1 MPRGLRSS
9 GDRNT
14 HRSPQVDV
22 GVSDAFPSFS
32 VLDLVPVRAG
42 QTSAQAVAASLDLV
56 ERADRLGY
64 RRYWFAEHHN
74 MPAVASTTPPV
85 LIAAAAARTA
95 RIRVGSGGVM
105 LPNHSPLIVSEQFA
119 ALEALAPG
127 RIDLGIGRAPGSDP
141 VITQLLNRSGTTS
154 DVSRFP
160 DHVTDIMALTSPEG
174 ATVRFTSGT
183 EYQVKAT
190 PLASGMPQVWLLGS
204 SDYSAQLAASFGLPY
219 VFANHFAGEGL
230 EHALRLYRD
239 QFQPN
244 ESGEGPRTF
253 VTANVVAA
261 PTASEAED
269 RALPQLR
276 MMARLRTN
284 RPLVPLE
291 TVEQAKA
298 EPFDAMA
305 ESIMPS
311 TRQKW
316 FVGTGDDVR
325 AQLTAFAARY
335 DVDEIMLSPV
345 AGAYDNEPLDSAD
358 GRAQTLELVAAAA
371 PVTA

>member
-1 MPRGLRSS
+1 M
-9 GDRNT
+9 RNT
-14 HRSPQVDV
+14 AAARRVAVDV
-22 GVSDAFPSFS
+22 NDAIPSLS
-32 VLDLVPVRAG
+32 VLDLVPVRTG
-42 QTSAQAVAASLDLV
+42 QSSAQAVAASLDLV

-74 MPAVASTTPPV
+74 MPAVASTAPPV

-105 LPNHSPLIVSEQFA
+105 LPNHSPLIVAEQFA

-141 VITQLLNRSGTTS
+141 VITQLLHRSGTTS

-160 DHVTDIMALTSPEG
+160 DHVTDILALTSADG

-244 ESGEGPRTF
+244 ESGDGPRTF

-261 PTASEAED
+261 PTAEEAED

-298 EPFDAMA
+298 DPFDAMA
-305 ESIMPS
+305 ESIMAS
-311 TRQKW
+311 SRQKW

-325 AQLTAFAARY
+325 AQLAAFAAQY

-345 AGAYDNEPLDSAD
+345 AGAYDGEPLDSAG
-358 GRAQTLELVAAAA
+358 GRAQTLELVAAPAA
-371 PVTA
+371 VAA

>member
-1 MPRGLRSS
+1 MPSL
-9 GDRNT
+9 
-14 HRSPQVDV
+14 
-22 GVSDAFPSFS
+22 S

-42 QTSAQAVAASLDLV
+42 QTSAQAVSSALDLV

-85 LIAAAAARTA
+85 LIAAAAARTS

-105 LPNHSPLIVSEQFA
+105 LPNHSPLIVAEQFA
-119 ALEALAPG
+119 ALEAIAPD

-190 PLASGMPQVWLLGS
+190 PLASGMPHIWLLGS

-239 QFQPN
+239 QFVPN

-261 PTASEAED
+261 PTAEEAEE

-276 MMARLRTN
+276 MMARIRTG
-284 RPLVPLE
+284 RPLTPLE

-298 EPFDAMA
+298 DPFDAMA
-305 ESIMPS
+305 ESMIAS
-311 TRQKW
+311 SRQKW
-316 FVGTGDDVR
+316 FVGTGDDVQG
-325 AQLTAFAARY
+325 QLAAFAAQY
-335 DVDEIMLSPV
+335 GVDEIMVSPV
-345 AGAYDNEPLDSAD
+345 AGAYDGESLDTSV
-358 GRAQTLELVAAAA
+358 GRAQTLELIAAPAAVAA
-371 PVTA
+371 

>member
-1 MPRGLRSS
+1 MPSL
-9 GDRNT
+9 
-14 HRSPQVDV
+14 
-22 GVSDAFPSFS
+22 S

-42 QTSAQAVAASLDLV
+42 QTSAQAVASALDLV

-85 LIAAAAARTA
+85 LIAAAAARTS

-105 LPNHSPLIVSEQFA
+105 LPNHSPLIVAEQFA
-119 ALEALAPG
+119 ALEAIAPD

-190 PLASGMPQVWLLGS
+190 PLASGMPQIWLLGS

-239 QFQPN
+239 QFVPN

-261 PTASEAED
+261 PTAEEAEE

-276 MMARLRTN
+276 MMARIRTG
-284 RPLVPLE
+284 RPLTALE

-298 EPFDAMA
+298 DPFDAMA
-305 ESIMPS
+305 ESMITS
-311 TRQKW
+311 SRQKW
-316 FVGTGDDVR
+316 FVGTGDDVQG
-325 AQLTAFAARY
+325 QLAAFAAQY
-335 DVDEIMLSPV
+335 GVDEIMVSPV
-345 AGAYDNEPLDSAD
+345 AGAYDGESLDASV
-358 GRAQTLELVAAAA
+358 GRAQTLELIASPAAVAA
-371 PVTA
+371 

>member
-1 MPRGLRSS
+1 MV
-9 GDRNT
+9 N
-14 HRSPQVDV
+14 DV
-22 GVSDAFPSFS
+22 FPALS
-32 VLDLVPVRAG
+32 VLDLAPVRAG
-42 QTSAQAVAASLDLV
+42 QTSAHAIAASLDLV
-56 ERADRLGY
+56 ARADRLGY

-85 LIAAAAARTA
+85 LIAAAAARTS

-105 LPNHSPLIVSEQFA
+105 LPNHSPLIVAEQFA

-141 VITQLLNRSGTTS
+141 VITQLLHRSGATS

-160 DHVTDIMALTSPEG
+160 DHITDILALTSPEG

-190 PLASGMPQVWLLGS
+190 PAASGMPQVWLLGS

-239 QFQPN
+239 QFRPN

-261 PTASEAED
+261 PTTEEAEE

-284 RPLVPLE
+284 RPLVPME
-291 TVEQAKA
+291 TIEQAQA
-298 EPFDAMA
+298 DPFDAMA
-305 ESIMPS
+305 DSIMAA

-316 FVGTGDDVR
+316 FVGTGDSVR
-325 AQLTAFAARY
+325 AELAAFATQHG
-335 DVDEIMLSPV
+335 VDEIMLSPV
-345 AGAYDNEPLDSAD
+345 AGSYAGEPLETSDA
-358 GRAQTLELVAAAA
+358 RAQTLELVAATARVAA
-371 PVTA
+371 